1 MAQPDFTSFPV
12 LMEQVAQLCAQ
23 RQTGT
28 VMLVSDDNRMA
39 QVHLRNGEIVFVMCR
54 GRRGRDAL
62 GIMRTMAAA
71 RLTFVAGVVDSN
83 EAIDWPTKVVL
94 DYLSGQSEDLPGGDG
109 VSTPASRPSVAALAA
124 AAPRPAPA
132 AGAASAPAVAR
143 PSAGAGVNAATKALL
158 EKVMLTY
165 IGPMAQIVCGD
176 HFANATDARALT
188 LALATEIPG
197 KPQQAK
203 FKAEIA
209 KLLDLAPFD

>member
-1 MAQPDFTSFPV
+1 MPQAEFTPLPS
-12 LMEQVAQLCAQ
+12 LVAQIANLCGQ

-28 VMLVSDDNRMA
+28 VMLVSDDNRMG
-39 QVHLRNGEIVFVMCR
+39 QIHLRGGEIVFVMCR

-62 GIMRTMAAA
+62 GIMRTMHAA
-71 RLTFVAGVVDSN
+71 RLSFVAGAIDAA
-83 EAIDWPTKVVL
+83 EAIEWASKTVL
-94 DYLSGQSEDLPGGDG
+94 DYLNGLLPDLPGQGDAG
-109 VSTPASRPSVAALAA
+109 TAAQPVVAGTPAAVAARPV
-124 AAPRPAPA
+124 APAPAPA
-132 AGAASAPAVAR
+132 APQPVTAVAVT
-143 PSAGAGVNAATKALL
+143 PATKAMF

-197 KPQQAK
+197 AANQAK

-209 KLLDLAPFD
+209 KLLNL